1 MPGRRSTKPSIVKRA
16 QEYFQQGN
24 FPKARVA
31 IRNVLKID
39 PKDVEAY
46 FLYAQVEEKERNWR
60 NALAGYQQVVEMSP
74 DHDRALV
81 KLAKYYLEA
90 RDLDQVTQIA
100 KRILEKSPGH
110 VSGAGTANYRDGSLR
125 QVERGSRSSRTV
137 DRSGAF

>member
-1 MPGRRSTKPSIVKRA
+1 MKQGVALVLAVVVMAASLGCGGPEERKAKYLMRA

-60 NALAGYQQVVEMSP
+60 NAIAGYQQVVEMS
-74 DHDRALV
+74 R
-81 KLAKYYLEA
+81 
-90 RDLDQVTQIA
+90 
-100 KRILEKSPGH
+100 KSSQSCEFAVH
-110 VSGAGTANYRDGSLR
+110 LR
-125 QVERGSRSSRTV
+125 RT
-137 DRSGAF
+137 